1 MPMVKARTMV
11 LALTVLL
18 LFGCGAKRIERS
30 DSAETLYK
38 RAMDELQKKR
48 GFPWIFT
55 GTDYDTVLKLLKEIQ
70 LRYTFSPYATL
81 AELRTADTYFK
92 KGEFEQ
98 ASIEYEDFIKRHP
111 SHEETPYATFRLG
124 LSHFKQMRSYDRD
137 PTNTREAIKWFDFF
151 LKQYPDSTL
160 RSEAEKMLG
169 ECRDRLARRE
179 IYIGNFYENR
189 KNHKAAVERYKVV
202 VDQYANTR
210 ENEEA
215 LFLLGISYS
224 KMGQDE
230 LAKDALKR
238 VMEEYP
244 KAKYHK
250 KAAELLSKIEEKEK
264 REAKK
269 G

>member
-1 MPMVKARTMV
+1 MPMKKARPI
-11 LALTVLL
+11 VLL
-18 LFGCGAKRIERS
+18 LAILLLFACGSKRIERGE
-30 DSAETLYK
+30 SAEVMYQ
-38 RAMDELQKKR
+38 RAMNELQKKR

-55 GTDYDTVLKLLKEIQ
+55 GTDYGTVLKLLKEIQ
-70 LRYTFSPYATL
+70 LRYTFSPYSTL

-124 LSHFKQMRSYDRD
+124 LSHYKQMRSYDRD
-137 PTNTREAIKWFDFF
+137 PTNTRETIKWFNLF
-151 LKQYPDSTL
+151 LQRYPDSTL
-160 RSEAEKMLG
+160 RSEAEKMIN
-169 ECRDRLARRE
+169 ECHERLARRE

-210 ENEEA
+210 EHEEA
-215 LFLLGISYS
+215 LFLLGMSYS
-224 KMGQDE
+224 KMGQEE
-230 LAKDALKR
+230 LAKEALKR
-238 VMEEYP
+238 VIEEYP
-244 KAKYHK
+244 TAKYHN
-250 KAAELLSKIEEKEK
+250 KAVELLSKIEEKEK

>member
-1 MPMVKARTMV
+1 MPMKKARPII

-18 LFGCGAKRIERS
+18 LFGCGAKRIERG
-30 DSAETLYK
+30 DSAEALYQ

-70 LRYTFSPYATL
+70 LKYTFSPYATL

-92 KGEFEQ
+92 KGEYEQ

-111 SHEETPYATFRLG
+111 GHEQLPYATFRLG
-124 LSHFKQMRSYDRD
+124 LSHYKQIRSYDRD
-137 PTNTREAIKWFDFF
+137 PTNTRETIKWFDSFIE
-151 LKQYPDSTL
+151 QYPDSPL
-160 RSEAEKMLG
+160 KSEAEKMME
-169 ECRDRLARRE
+169 ECRERLAKRE
-179 IYIGNFYENR
+179 IYIGNFYARR
-189 KNHKAAVERYKVV
+189 KNHKAAVARYKVV
-202 VDQYANTR
+202 VDQYADTK

-215 LFLLGISYS
+215 LFLLGMSYS
-224 KMGQDE
+224 KMGQQE
-230 LAKDALKR
+230 LAKEALKR
-238 VMEEYP
+238 VIEEYP

>member
-1 MPMVKARTMV
+1 MRKTRSVV

-18 LFGCGAKRIERS
+18 LFSCGAKRIERGE
-30 DSAETLYK
+30 SAEAIYR

-70 LRYTFSPYATL
+70 LKYTFSPYATL
-81 AELRTADTYFK
+81 AELRTADVYFK

-111 SHEETPYATFRLG
+111 GHEETPYATFRLG
-124 LSHFKQMRSYDRD
+124 LSHYKQMRSYDRD
-137 PTNTREAIKWFDFF
+137 PTNTRETIKWFNSF
-151 LKQYPDSTL
+151 LEQYPDSPL
-160 RSEAEKMLG
+160 KNEAEKMM
-169 ECRDRLARRE
+169 EWCRERLARRE
-179 IYIGNFYENR
+179 IYIGNFYANR
-189 KNHKAAVERYKVV
+189 KNHKAAAERYKAV

-210 ENEEA
+210 EHEEA
-215 LFLLGISYS
+215 LFLLGMSYS
-224 KMGQDE
+224 KMGQQE
-230 LAKDALKR
+230 LAKEALKR

-264 REAKK
+264 KEAKK